1 MKKLS
6 RRESYKGQ
14 NFLGVQ
20 LERWKHILFQ
30 EEFTTEEKFDLYQDD
45 LVFLFWTKM
54 WRHLQLDTSNIKQEL

>member
-20 LERWKHILFQ
+20 LERWKPNLFQ
-30 EEFTTEEKFDLYQDD
+30 EEFTTEEKVDLHQDD
-45 LVFLFWTKM
+45 LVFLFLDKNVETLIT
-54 WRHLQLDTSNIKQEL
+54 RHIKH